1 MPQAARAAANLAEL
15 AGAVATGPKCALG
28 LVPELYVFR
37 EKGVFGVLGHRGL
50 LLFSN
55 SSIMYGA
62 LFLFCL
68 LFVWRFLALPADKL
82 LRTGVMLALLIM
94 PIYPLIERSW
104 LTVLQAHILEFL
116 LVLGITLIMFLR
128 LVRSAREGNYE
139 ARLLLIPFLL
149 MLGAEDANQVG

>member
-1 MPQAARAAANLAEL
+1 
-15 AGAVATGPKCALG
+15 
-28 LVPELYVFR
+28 
-37 EKGVFGVLGHRGL
+37 
-50 LLFSN
+50 
-55 SSIMYGA
+55 MYGA